1 MTDILIIGAGPAG
14 SIAAAMLVK
23 SGFKVLV
30 LEKQKFP
37 RFSVGESL
45 LAQTLG
51 LIDDAGMLEPVLN
64 AGFQYKNGA
73 VFVRGKN
80 YGEYNFINKSSPGYG
95 WTFEVPRADF
105 DKVLIDEAERI
116 GAEVRYEVE
125 ITDCV
130 ITDGKP
136 KVTSKAKD
144 GTIEVHHPKFVLDAS
159 GFGRTLPRLLKLEE
173 PSAFP
178 LRSALFTQ
186 VYDHIPSG
194 EFDRQKIRVVIHP
207 TRKDVWYWLIPFSN
221 GKVSIGCVADDAF
234 LQGAQG
240 AKMNPETRL
249 WELIAEDPDLHHLM
263 RNRKPAMQVNYLR
276 GYAANVKTM
285 SGPGFALL
293 GNSAEFLDPV
303 FSSGVTIAM
312 KSAHMAAGLLERQLK
327 RGENIDWKAEFEEP
341 LRYGVETFRAF
352 VTTWY
357 DGRLQDIFF
366 HQPQEP
372 RVHRMVCSV
381 LAGYAWDKDNYYTGP
396 QALRRL
402 SALAHSCRSSHPP
415 TTAVA

>member
-1 MTDILIIGAGPAG
+1 MHEILIIGAGPAG
-14 SIAAAMLVK
+14 STAAAMLVRR
-23 SGFKVLV
+23 GFKVLV

-45 LAQTLG
+45 LAQTLV
-51 LIDDAGMLEPVLN
+51 LIEEAGMLEPVLS
-64 AGFQYKNGA
+64 AGFQFKNGA
-73 VFVRGKN
+73 VFTRGER
-80 YGEYNFINKSSPGYG
+80 YGEYNFCNKSAEGYG
-95 WTFEVPRADF
+95 YSFEVTRADF
-105 DKVLIDEAERI
+105 DKVLIDEAERL

-125 ITDCV
+125 ITAADCS
-130 ITDGKP
+130 GKKP
-136 KVTSKAKD
+136 KITSKDKS
-144 GTIEVHHPKFVLDAS
+144 GKVEVHTPDFVLDAS
-159 GFGRTLPRLLKLEE
+159 GFGRTLPRLLNLEE
-173 PSAFP
+173 PSTFP

-194 EFDRQKIRVVIHP
+194 EFDRQKIRVAVHP
-207 TRKDVWYWLIPFSN
+207 TRQDVWYWLIPFSN
-221 GKVSIGCVADDAF
+221 GKVSVGCVAEAEF
-234 LQGAQG
+234 LAPREGQT
-240 AKMNPETRL
+240 PEERL
-249 WELIAEDPDLHHLM
+249 WELVAMDKDLNHLL
-263 RNRKPAMQVNYLR
+263 RNRKPAMQVNYLK

-285 SGPGFALL
+285 SGPNFALL
-293 GNSAEFLDPV
+293 GNAAEFLDPV

-312 KSAHMAAGLLERQLK
+312 KSANMVVKLLDRMFK
-327 RGENIDWKAEFEEP
+327 NGETIDWKAEFEEP

-396 QALRRL
+396 QAMRRL
-402 SALAHSCRSSHPP
+402 AALAHSSRSSKNPEE
-415 TTAVA
+415 AKVA

>member
-14 SIAAAMLVK
+14 STAAAMLVRR
-23 SGFKVLV
+23 GFKVLV

-45 LAQTLG
+45 LAQTLV
-51 LIDDAGMLEPVLN
+51 LIEEAGMLEPVLN
-64 AGFQYKNGA
+64 AGFQFKNGA
-73 VFVRGKN
+73 IFTRNGK
-80 YGEYNFINKSSPGYG
+80 YGEYNFVNKSAEGYG
-95 WTFEVPRADF
+95 YSFEVTRADF
-105 DKVLIDEAERI
+105 DKVLIDEAERL
-116 GAEVRYEVE
+116 GAEVRYEIE
-125 ITDCV
+125 ITAAEMNG
-130 ITDGKP
+130 GKP
-136 KVTSKAKD
+136 KITSKDKN
-144 GTIEVHHPKFVLDAS
+144 GKVEVHTPKFVLDAS
-159 GFGRTLPRLLKLEE
+159 GFGRTLPRLLDLEE

-207 TRKDVWYWLIPFSN
+207 KRQDVWFWLIPFSN
-221 GKVSIGCVADDAF
+221 GKVSIGCVAEAEY
-234 LQGAQG
+234 LAPKAGQT
-240 AKMNPETRL
+240 PEQRL
-249 WELIAEDPDLHHLM
+249 WELVGEDPDLIHLM
-263 RNRKPAMQVNYLR
+263 RNRKPAMQVNYLK

-293 GNSAEFLDPV
+293 GNAAEFLDPV

-312 KSAHMAAGLLERQLK
+312 KSANMAVKLLERQFK
-327 RGENIDWKAEFEEP
+327 NGEQVDWKMDFEEP

-352 VTTWY
+352 VGTWY

-366 HQPQEP
+366 YQPQDP
-372 RVHRMVCSV
+372 RVHRYVCSV
-381 LAGYAWDKDNYYTGP
+381 LAGYAWDKENPYCGP

-402 SALAHSCRSSHPP
+402 NALAHNCRTGAPA
-415 TTAVA
+415 TAVA

>member
-1 MTDILIIGAGPAG
+1 MTDVLIIGAGPAG
-14 SIAAAMLVK
+14 STAAAMLVRR
-23 SGFKVLV
+23 GLKVLV

-51 LIDDAGMLEPVLN
+51 LIDEAGMLEPVLA

-73 VFVRGKN
+73 VFVRNEKF
-80 YGEYNFINKSSPGYG
+80 GEYNFVNKSAEGYG

-105 DKVLIDEAERI
+105 DKVLIDEAEKL

-125 ITDCV
+125 ITNV
-130 ITDGKP
+130 EIADGKP
-136 KVTSKAKD
+136 TVTARSKS
-144 GTIEVHHPKFVLDAS
+144 GESSVHHPRFVLDAS
-159 GFGRTLPRLLKLEE
+159 GFGRTLPRLLNLEE

-207 TRKDVWYWLIPFSN
+207 KRQDVWYWLIPFSN
-221 GKVSIGCVADDAF
+221 GKVSIGCVAEAEF
-234 LQGAQG
+234 LQPRAGQT
-240 AKMNPETRL
+240 PEDRL
-249 WELIAEDPDLHHLM
+249 WELVSEDPGLKHLM
-263 RNRKPAMQVNYLR
+263 RNRKPAMQVNFLR
-276 GYAANVKTM
+276 GFAANVKTM

-293 GNSAEFLDPV
+293 GNAAEFLDPV

-312 KSAHMAAGLLERQLK
+312 KSANMAVKLLERQLK
-327 RGENIDWKAEFEEP
+327 NGETIDWKAEFEEP

-381 LAGYAWDKDNYYTGP
+381 LAGYAWDKENLYCGP

-402 SALAHSCRSSHPP
+402 NALAHSCRSSNPSSA
-415 TTAVA
+415 AVA

>member
-1 MTDILIIGAGPAG
+1 MTDVLIIGAGPAG
-14 SIAAAMLVK
+14 ATAAAMLVQR
-23 SGFKVLV
+23 GLKVLV

-51 LIDDAGMLEPVLN
+51 LIDEAGMLEPVLA

-73 VFVRGKN
+73 VFVRGKH
-80 YGEYNFINKSSPGYG
+80 YGEYNFVNKSCAGYG

-105 DKVLIDEAERI
+105 DKVLADEAARI
-116 GAEVRYEVE
+116 GADIRYEIE
-125 ITDCV
+125 ITAADFSGG
-130 ITDGKP
+130 TP
-136 KVTSKAKD
+136 RVTAKAKD
-144 GTIEVHHPKFVLDAS
+144 GTVEVHHPKFVLDAS
-159 GFGRTLPRLLKLEE
+159 GFGRTLPRLLNLEE

-207 TRKDVWYWLIPFSN
+207 TRQDVWYWLIPFSN

-234 LQGAQG
+234 LQGEKG
-240 AKMNPETRL
+240 AKMNPEERL
-249 WELIAEDPDLHHLM
+249 WELVAEDAGLKHLM
-263 RNRKPAMQVNYLR
+263 RNRKPAMQVNHLR

-285 SGPGFALL
+285 TGPGFALL
-293 GNSAEFLDPV
+293 GNAAEFLDPV

-312 KSAHMAAGLLERQLK
+312 KSANMAAHLLERQLK
-327 RGENIDWKAEFEEP
+327 KGESIDWKAEFEEP
-341 LRYGVETFRAF
+341 LKYGVETFRAF

-372 RVHRMVCSV
+372 RVHRMVCAV

-396 QALRRL
+396 NAMRRL
-402 SALAHSCRSSHPP
+402 AALAHSCRSSNS
-415 TTAVA
+415 TAAVA